1 MTTNT
6 KQCIDP
12 KLAIITIILPVDYN
26 KNFTTSF
33 LTIWHMSTFMVK
45 SIVIQVNGRVNGSIK
60 KAESR
65 NNG

>member
-1 MTTNT
+1 MD
-6 KQCIDP
+6 Q
-12 KLAIITIILPVDYN
+12 KLAIINIILPVDYN

-33 LTIWHMSTFMVK
+33 LTIGHMSMSMVK
-45 SIVIQVNGRVNGSIK
+45 SIVIQKNGRVNGSIK